1 MSDKDT
7 FVSFSDTFCKT
18 MEQKIQPNIGRRIK
32 NVLKLRGM
40 SAETL
45 AELLEMKRRGTYR
58 ILKKR
63 HLNTELLMKI
73 SAILKHDFFQYFQ
86 PDPNLPG
93 RHKLEK
99 EKLQE
104 RLRQLEK
111 ENKLLR
117 KVGGE

>member
-1 MSDKDT
+1 
-7 FVSFSDTFCKT
+7 

-32 NVLKLRGM
+32 NVLKLRAM
-40 SAETL
+40 PVETL
-45 AELLEMKRRGTYR
+45 AELLDMKRRGAYR

-63 HLNTELLMKI
+63 HLNTEVLMKV

-86 PDPNLPG
+86 PAPDLPG
-93 RHKLEK
+93 RHKMEK
-99 EKLQE
+99 EKLEE

-117 KVGGE
+117 KVAGK